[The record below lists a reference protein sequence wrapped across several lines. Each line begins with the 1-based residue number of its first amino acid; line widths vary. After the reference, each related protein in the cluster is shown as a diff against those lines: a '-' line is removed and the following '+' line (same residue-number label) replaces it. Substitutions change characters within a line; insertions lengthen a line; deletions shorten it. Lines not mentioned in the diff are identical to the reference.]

1 MDVQMDT
8 SFESWGGFWQP
19 GENPRIVQG
28 RLLYDPTT
36 GIALDLTEAPSGMPP
51 LGSEA
56 QAQYSVL
63 FGHLVNGT
71 LVTLTRAF
79 VTESTFGGG
88 IGCPTKL
95 IASRALFGAH
105 VTDLDQLLVKSYS
118 MRLTSLENWMCAC
131 PVQWKRASEGEKHVG
146 VDMTYRFPQ
155 PIAVS
160 LPKMGFDIEIGH
172 TLTTRPG
179 HSSFNLDGKAYFKVV
194 GHAPLTMA
202 RAHEIAWQCQN
213 LMSLLVGREVS
224 VRSVEVTPLPA
235 DTTEM
240 ATSSCQ
246 ILYHRI
252 ERAGREHLQAALM
265 LMPYATI
272 KDDFPRMVERWL
284 DRSEQSVLATNVYFG
299 SLHHQSPAVNV
310 KFLAIVHAIESY
322 HRSLGVGLY
331 MDQGKFDKA
340 IESLLSHIPPEIQG
354 DHRLSL
360 KSRLKYGNE
369 YSLRRRLVGML
380 DRIPENARL
389 RIAGDVAKFVQRVVA
404 TRNYYTHYDCLSK
417 EESFSPKET
426 YTAAER
432 LRILLVANLIHDL
445 GVKDADLM
453 SILERSQDF
462 QHWLRQPLLL

>member
-1 MDVQMDT
+1 MNVQMDT

-28 RLLYDPTT
+28 RLLYDPTK
-36 GIALDLTEAPSGMPP
+36 GITLDLTEAPSGMPP
-51 LGSEA
+51 LGSEE

-63 FGHLVNGT
+63 FGQLVNGT
-71 LVTLTRAF
+71 LVTVTEAF
-79 VTESTFGGG
+79 VTQSSFGGG

-95 IASRALFGAH
+95 IASSALFGAH
-105 VTDLDQLLVKSYS
+105 VPDLDQLLVKSYS
-118 MRLTSLENWMCAC
+118 IRLTSLENWMCAC
-131 PVQWKRASEGEKHVG
+131 PVQWKWASDGEKHVG

-179 HSSFNLDGKAYFKVV
+179 HSSFDLDGKGYLKVAA
-194 GHAPLTMA
+194 HDSLTMERA
-202 RAHEIAWQCQN
+202 REIAWQCQN
-213 LMSLLVGREVS
+213 LMSLLVGQRVS
-224 VRSVEVTPLPA
+224 VRSVEVTQLPT
-235 DTTEM
+235 DTAET

-246 ILYHRI
+246 ILYHQI
-252 ERAGREHLQAALM
+252 EKAGHDNLQAALM
-265 LMPYATI
+265 LIPYATI
-272 KDDFPRMVERWL
+272 KDDFPRMVEQWL

-299 SLHHQSPAVNV
+299 SLRHQSPAVNV

-331 MDQGKFDKA
+331 MDQDKFDKA
-340 IESLLSHIPPEIQG
+340 VERLLSHISPEIQG

-360 KSRLKYGNE
+360 KNRLKYGNE
-369 YSLRRRLVGML
+369 HSLRKRLADML

-404 TRNYYTHYDCLSK
+404 TRNYYTHYDCSSK
-417 EESFSPKET
+417 EESFSPKEA

-432 LRILLVANLIHDL
+432 LRILLVANLIHNL
-445 GVKDADLM
+445 GIKDADLM
-453 SILERSQDF
+453 GVLERSQDF
-462 QHWLRQPLLL
+462 QHWLRQPLVS